1 MSNIIV
7 WGITPLLELVAA
19 CFFFLLDRRIL
30 KHENGQHI
38 VWYRRSLF
46 IGAFIFLVPLLG
58 VYIPE
63 IIISL
68 VVFHGLVLPYSSDFN
83 YQLFT
88 HSLSFFTWLAI
99 FSYAIPLLLFIY
111 IIYLGLIRARYQQ
124 EKE

>member
-1 MSNIIV
+1 MSDIIV
-7 WGITPLLELVAA
+7 WGITPLLELGAA

-30 KHENGQHI
+30 KHESGQHI
-38 VWYRRSLF
+38 VWYRRGLF

-63 IIISL
+63 MIISL
-68 VVFHGLVLPYSSDFN
+68 LIFHGSVLPSSSDFD

-99 FSYAIPLLLFIY
+99 FSYATPLVLFIY
-111 IIYLGLIRARYQQ
+111 IICLGLIGAKRRQK
-124 EKE
+124 KE